1 MLNFLANIF
10 KPTVVEN
17 TVINEQEQITE
28 QKQVLPVKQKQRK
41 ITFRVDSFTHKN
53 FEGLMAKTNLN
64 ISIFVKSALYDY
76 ISSYKIMQAE
86 PFALGHWLDDSR
98 NNVSAGRYTITLDDT
113 LSNEL
118 ERLEA
123 VYCANGLKFNKS
135 HFIRCAVIDRL
146 QNILLENSN

>member
-1 MLNFLANIF
+1 MLNFIAHIF
-10 KPTVVEN
+10 KPTVVGN
-17 TVINEQEQITE
+17 SVNKEQLQIVPDNRKQ
-28 QKQVLPVKQKQRK
+28 QKV
-41 ITFRVDSFTHKN
+41 TFRVDSFTYKN
-53 FEGLMAKTNLN
+53 IEGLLKKTDLS
-64 ISIFVKSALYDY
+64 ISIIVKSALYDY

-86 PFALGHWLDDSR
+86 PFELGHWLDDSR